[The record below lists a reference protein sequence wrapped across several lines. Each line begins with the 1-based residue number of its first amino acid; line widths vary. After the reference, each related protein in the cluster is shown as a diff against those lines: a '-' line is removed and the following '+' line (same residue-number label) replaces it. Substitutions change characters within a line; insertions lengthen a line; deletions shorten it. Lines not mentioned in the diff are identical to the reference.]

1 MSLIAIVGEG
11 LLYLCYFLCS
21 SKAIN
26 IANPP
31 SKVKNRLKVRTD
43 WEDIN
48 DRNKKKKQ
56 DELICD
62 FQDRDEREK
71 DLYEEEKDY
80 TCGTDSLYNEVL
92 YNELFGKDAKLDSE
106 KTKKKKYLV
115 LLPGKRDKEGDESMS
130 DQSIL
135 LGKSKKKDKRSYCEI
150 YWHVLSLKQHI
161 INFFTVC
168 NCCNITESYV
178 PLPIRLIRSIFLII
192 LAFLFN
198 ILFLNQKYFS
208 QKFRYFNSK
217 YKLIA
222 GATDDLSFTPN
233 EIVFTEIPGNEI
245 WKYSF
250 SHTFINAL
258 IVLAILIVVQ
268 FIIGVA
274 FFSLR
279 KYLFK
284 RDDKSAFT
292 ELESKTKIKYF
303 IFFIITIV
311 LLIIFMFAFIGFGG
325 AYGGGFSDYFIPGI
339 VSLIFLQIFPFIW
352 SIIIAIFYYIG
363 IRGRSRCCRK
373 ISRFFMF

>member
-1 MSLIAIVGEG
+1 M
-11 LLYLCYFLCS
+11 
-21 SKAIN
+21 
-26 IANPP
+26 
-31 SKVKNRLKVRTD
+31 
-43 WEDIN
+43 
-48 DRNKKKKQ
+48 
-56 DELICD
+56 
-62 FQDRDEREK
+62 DRDEREK

-80 TCGTDSLYNEVL
+80 TCGTDSFFNDV
-92 YNELFGKDAKLDSE
+92 NMQIFGKPADKIDSE
-106 KTKKKKYLV
+106 KKKSKKFLV
-115 LLPGKRDKEGDESMS
+115 LLPGKHEKEGEESMS
-130 DQSIL
+130 DESIL

-178 PLPIRLIRSIFLII
+178 PLPIRLIRSIFLVI

-198 ILFLNQKYFS
+198 MLFLNQKYYS
-208 QKFRYFNSK
+208 QKFRYFNEK

-222 GATDDLSFTPN
+222 GTTDDVTIASEEVVLTK
-233 EIVFTEIPGNEI
+233 IPGNDI

-250 SHTFINAL
+250 AHTFVNAL
-258 IVLAILIVVQ
+258 IVLALLIVVQ

-284 RDDKSAFT
+284 RDDKSAIT

-311 LLIIFMFAFIGFGG
+311 LLIVFMFAFIGFGG
-325 AYGGGFSDYFIPGI
+325 AYGGGFSDYFISGI
-339 VSLIFLQIFPFIW
+339 ISLIFLQIFPFIW
-352 SIIIAIFYYIG
+352 SIIIALFYYIG
-363 IRGRSRCCRK
+363 IRGNSKCCRK
-373 ISRFFMF
+373 VSRFFMF